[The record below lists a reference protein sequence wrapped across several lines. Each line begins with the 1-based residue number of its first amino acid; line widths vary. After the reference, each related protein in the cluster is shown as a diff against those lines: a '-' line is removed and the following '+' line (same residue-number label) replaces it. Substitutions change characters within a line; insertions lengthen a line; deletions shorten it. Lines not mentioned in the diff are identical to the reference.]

1 MVKILERRLT
11 IHNRL
16 ILDKDG
22 LIIEGSPHTPTNK
35 REERISYGQYR
46 LYLFSRGNYIGL
58 ASDIILWGPG
68 TLIQFDDMHYEYY
81 IGITPW
87 EF

>member
-22 LIIEGSPHTPTNK
+22 LIIEDSPCTPTNK
-35 REERISYGQYR
+35 GEERISYGQYK
-46 LYLFSRGNYIGL
+46 LYIFRKGRYIGM
-58 ASDIILWGPG
+58 SYDIILWGPG
-68 TLIQFDDMHYEYY
+68 LLIQFEDMHYEYY
-81 IGITPW
+81 IG
-87 EF
+87 E